1 MSYLLILLCLSIS
14 IALSFLIIPR
24 ILVISYRKKLFD
36 IPDERK
42 VHNQAIPRLGG
53 FSFLPTI
60 LFSLFFSVG
69 FRYLIGMQLSM
80 KSLEFVVPEFFFLI
94 CGLILLYLAGIKDD
108 LIGLR
113 YRSKFAIQ
121 VAAVSMLPFSGLW
134 INNLYGLFGIH
145 ELAPWIGIPFTIL
158 VVVFMINSIN
168 LIDGLDGLASGLS
181 GISLM
186 IMGALFFYH
195 DLLIY
200 SMLAFAVLGVL
211 IPFLYYNVYGQAE
224 HCRKIFMGDTGSL
237 TLGYLL
243 SFLVIRYS
251 SCHPELMP
259 CSEKTFVIAFATLLI
274 PIFDVFRVM
283 LLRARLHKPL
293 FVADKNH
300 IHHKLLSIGFTPR
313 RSMLAILFMSSF
325 FCLLNIGLVY
335 CINCNV
341 LLLIDITLYTGL
353 NIWIDRVRD
362 KQAIKKANKKEL
374 VHTSIPQFK

>member
-1 MSYLLILLCLSIS
+1 MSYLLILLCLSVS
-14 IALSFLIIPR
+14 IALSFIIIPR

-69 FRYLIGMQLSM
+69 FRYLVGLQLPV
-80 KSLEFVVPEFFFLI
+80 KSLGFIVPEFFFLI

-113 YRSKFAIQ
+113 YRSKFVIQ
-121 VAAVSMLPFSGLW
+121 IVAVSMLPLSGLW
-134 INNLYGLFGIH
+134 INNLYGLLGIH
-145 ELAPWIGIPFTIL
+145 ELSPWLGIPFTIL
-158 VVVFMINSIN
+158 ATVFIINAIN
-168 LIDGLDGLASGLS
+168 LIDGLDGLASGIS
-181 GISLM
+181 GISLI
-186 IMGALFFYH
+186 IMGSLFFYH

-200 SMLAFAVLGVL
+200 AMLAFTVLGTL
-211 IPFLYYNVYGQAE
+211 IPFFYYNVFGRVE

-243 SFLVIRYS
+243 AFLIIRYS

-259 CSEKTFVIAFATLLI
+259 CSGKTFTVAFTTLLI

-283 LLRARLHKPL
+283 LLRTRLHKPL
-293 FVADKNH
+293 FIADKNH
-300 IHHKLLSIGFTPR
+300 IHHKLLSIDFSPR
-313 RSMLAILFMSSF
+313 RSMLTILFMSGA
-325 FCLLNIGLVY
+325 FCVLNMTLVSY
-335 CINCNV
+335 INCNV
-341 LLLIDITLYTGL
+341 LLLVDIVLYTGINL
-353 NIWIDRVRD
+353 WIDKVRD
-362 KQAIKKANKKEL
+362 AHPSSVLSLNKK
-374 VHTSIPQFK
+374 I